1 MDSAIYPDASSRD
14 TIIDT
19 LAPNI
24 AIFIKTYSTLE

>member
-1 MDSAIYPDASSRD
+1 MLIQQLASSRD

-24 AIFIKTYSTLE
+24 DRFFKYMKVP